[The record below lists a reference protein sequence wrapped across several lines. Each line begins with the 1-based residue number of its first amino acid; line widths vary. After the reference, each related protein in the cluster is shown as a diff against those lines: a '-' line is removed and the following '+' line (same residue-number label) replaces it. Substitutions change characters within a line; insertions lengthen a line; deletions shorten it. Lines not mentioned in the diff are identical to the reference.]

1 MSRNPNPSSPKTSS
15 AALDNSSRDGTPAHW
30 LVGLNHTGVPP
41 GTEQRETTRKQEVV
55 SEALQE
61 KAEPGIAAC
70 DIADTTTRPQ
80 SEGRRLGE
88 KAPADEKRVAGA
100 PKGSTESKGSART
113 REGKGNGG
121 VGIAI
126 KLQDGKAVVT
136 GVKGG
141 SRCAPSSDSTF
152 SLSFMLTCL
161 LAVRSCKDMMAADY
175 IPLLYCGFYGC

>member
-1 MSRNPNPSSPKTSS
+1 MTPVAVPMSRNPNPSSPKTSS

-126 KLQDGKAVVT
+126 KVQDGKAIVT

-141 SRCAPSSDSTF
+141 SRYAAFLIAHAHSNVCSPACSRCAA
-152 SLSFMLTCL
+152 L
-161 LAVRSCKDMMAADY
+161 K
-175 IPLLYCGFYGC
+175 I